1 MQILYRTQATVSG
14 GRDGHARTADG
25 LLDVKLAKPKELGGL
40 GKATNPEQLFAAGYA
55 ACFDGAIHFLA
66 GQKKLKNVV
75 TTVTADVG
83 IGPGD
88 PGPGFALDVELTVT
102 VSGLPEAEAR
112 ALVAEAH
119 QVCPYSNALKGNV
132 PVRLKMVV
140 G

>member
-66 GQKKLKNVV
+66 GQKKLKNVF

-88 PGPGFALDVELTVT
+88 PGPGFALDVELTIAI
-102 VSGLPEAEAR
+102 SGLPEAEAR

-132 PVRLKMVV
+132 PVRLKTVA

>member
-66 GQKKLKNVV
+66 GQKKLKNVF

-88 PGPGFALDVELTVT
+88 SGPGFALDVELTIAI
-102 VSGLPEAEAR
+102 SGLPEAEAR

-132 PVRLKMVV
+132 PVRLAVNA